1 MRKRPY
7 VGQLTVLVAGL
18 ITGTS
23 ETANVAFRLSA
34 ELTWSLFSTLAVL
47 STKYSS
53 LLA

>member
-1 MRKRPY
+1 
-7 VGQLTVLVAGL
+7 LAGYL
-18 ITGTS
+18 EDFTGTS

-34 ELTWSLFSTLAVL
+34 ELTWSLFSTPAVL